1 MAKKKI
7 LLEIEIS
14 DDYLVKR
21 KEDIQ
26 RYYSGMPV
34 DEIEKTI
41 SENPYVKSV
50 AEALE
55 NCVADICEGVRSCK
69 ATVVD

>member
-14 DDYLVKR
+14 DDYLVKW

-26 RYYSGMPV
+26 RYYSGIPV

-41 SENPYVKSV
+41 SENPYLKSV
-50 AEALE
+50 AESLE
-55 NCVADICEGVRSCK
+55 NYVPDVCDGVRSCK